1 MQGLSAPAG
10 VLGAKPLAPPI
21 YVAVEPTHHES
32 PHNRPFESRLGNFS
46 RVAARPRGAD
56 PGRRA
61 QRPRSRFSH
70 FNRGRL
76 ETALNSAGIAY
87 RWLGE
92 ALGGRPADPALY
104 PGGDAAPGV
113 LPDYERVRETPA
125 YREGLERLAVLIED
139 DPEGGVCVM
148 CAEEDPG
155 RCHRNWL
162 IAPDLRARGIEVVHL
177 RKAGKPEQ
185 MELV

>member
-1 MQGLSAPAG
+1 MKVHTIGHSNHDWETFLGLLRAHGARTLADVRSA
-10 VLGAKPLAPPI
+10 
-21 YVAVEPTHHES
+21 
-32 PHNRPFESRLGNFS
+32 
-46 RVAARPRGAD
+46 
-56 PGRRA
+56 
-61 QRPRSRFSH
+61 PRSRFPH

-104 PGGDAAPGV
+104 PGGDPAPGV

-162 IAPDLRARGIEVVHL
+162 ITPDLRARGIQVVHL
-177 RKAGKPEQ
+177 RKAGRPEQ